1 MDPQVLWMVFLST
14 AAAVLPWVLGGLV
27 LVGAVA
33 FSPLGRLW
41 IAYLRERH
49 RDSEAL
55 EAMLAESGAL
65 RSMLGEVIER
75 LDATERRLALGQ
87 PSPPVQGQGDRLTT
101 PV

>member
-1 MDPQVLWMVFLST
+1 MQPGIFQMVFFNT
-14 AAAVLPWVLGGLV
+14 AAAVLPWLLAGLV
-27 LVGAVA
+27 LLGAVS

-55 EAMLAESGAL
+55 DAMLSETSAL
-65 RSMLGEVIER
+65 RGMLGEVIER
-75 LDATERRLALGQ
+75 LDATERRLAAGQ
-87 PSPPVQGQGDRLTT
+87 PASLPPVTDRITT